1 MQFKRISNNLTKGK
15 VLNLKMVVKL
25 EMRILNHESK

>member
-15 VLNLKMVVKL
+15 DLNLKMVIKL